1 MALKRKTDAVTETT
15 TTPAVETTNTKPAP
29 DDHLESIPAG
39 PGSQHSAPARDTGS
53 AVAAVKATQQAPPPS
68 LSNPVVMDSL
78 VLAECKDKFV
88 AEYGM
93 LPRITVSNGQFL
105 DNDKKPLGTKIVFQV
120 LSFNTNWTVA
130 PNDTSA
136 PIELVKYSRDGITI
150 DGEPDLT
157 VAEHLADL
165 KMNWPQAKANEYLEV
180 VVNLI
185 EAEKPTEL
193 INEMVQLQ
201 LSPTSK
207 KEFEGFRMQTSFK
220 MANGILPLDAVNRVE
235 AKAELASNAKK
246 QTWTKAK
253 FSCNTQ

>member
-1 MALKRKTDAVTETT
+1 MALKRKDSAVTETT
-15 TTPAVETTNTKPAP
+15 TTPAVNTGVGEDVPMGQGTDGGAVVHK
-29 DDHLESIPAG
+29 E
-39 PGSQHSAPARDTGS
+39 QAPAQPP
-53 AVAAVKATQQAPPPS
+53 AVKPTQQAAVPS

-93 LPRITVSNGQFL
+93 LPRITISNGQFL
-105 DNDKKPLGTKIVFQV
+105 DNDKKPLGARIVFQV

-130 PNDTSA
+130 PNDTNA
-136 PIELVKYSRDGITI
+136 PIELVKYSLDGITI

-157 VAEHLADL
+157 VAEHLSDL
-165 KMNWPQAKANEYLEV
+165 KQNNWPQAKANEYLEV

-220 MANGILPLDAVNRVE
+220 MANGILPLNAASRIE

-253 FSCNTQ
+253 FSCNIQ